1 MVAMVAGCLVA
12 GCRVAMVA
20 GCLVAMVAMVAGC
33 LVAGCLVAG
42 CLVAGC
48 LVAMVAGCLVA
59 MMHGKS
65 NFQSM
70 GRVGPEAERSRL
82 RSVHKQ
88 FFYFLQPD
96 LKKPKKLPT

>member
-1 MVAMVAGCLVA
+1 MTHMVTMVAGCL
-12 GCRVAMVA
+12 
-20 GCLVAMVAMVAGC
+20 VAMVAGC

-42 CLVAGC
+42 CLVA
-48 LVAMVAGCLVA
+48 MT
-59 MMHGKS
+59 HGKS
-65 NFQSM
+65 NFQPM
-70 GRVGPEAERSRL
+70 GRAGPEAERSRL

>member
-1 MVAMVAGCLVA
+1 MTHMVAMVAGCLVA
-12 GCRVAMVA
+12 GC
-20 GCLVAMVAMVAGC
+20 LVAMVAGC

-42 CLVAGC
+42 CLVA
-48 LVAMVAGCLVA
+48 

-70 GRVGPEAERSRL
+70 GRAGPEAGRSRL

>member
-1 MVAMVAGCLVA
+1 MTHMVAMVAGCL
-12 GCRVAMVA
+12 
-20 GCLVAMVAMVAGC
+20 VAMVAGC

-42 CLVAGC
+42 CLVA
-48 LVAMVAGCLVA
+48 MT
-59 MMHGKS
+59 HGKS
-65 NFQSM
+65 NFQPM
-70 GRVGPEAERSRL
+70 GRAGPEAERSRL